1 MAEQVQRLTGETRRF
16 EAGGKTY
23 LVHDTLTVD
32 GFQHLEELRVEMEAG
47 NTVGDLL
54 ELTKKAY
61 EACNKGKLAD
71 TAVHLYN
78 ALNIEERIVEGRPA
92 AWLLALT
99 LFVRPEGADRSK
111 WSEVEAAEWI
121 EDWNKEGYAVSDLF
135 ALAFACRGRM
145 DTAFSF
151 SFPDTSVS
159 NGESS
164 EEESIQKA
172 ERSGR

>member
-1 MAEQVQRLTGETRRF
+1 MAEQIQRLTGETRRF

-32 GFQHLEELRVEMEAG
+32 GFQRLEELRVEMEAG

-54 ELTKKAY
+54 KLTQKAY
-61 EACNKGKLAD
+61 DACNKNKLAD
-71 TAVHLYN
+71 AAVHLYN

-99 LFVRPEGADRSK
+99 LFVRPEGADLSR
-111 WSEVEAAEWI
+111 WTEAEAAEWI

-135 ALAFACRGRM
+135 SLAFACRDRL
-145 DTAFSF
+145 DTGFSF
-151 SFPDTSVS
+151 SFPDTSVRA
-159 NGESS
+159 GTS
-164 EEESIQKA
+164 EDQSMQEA
-172 ERSGR
+172 ERSAR